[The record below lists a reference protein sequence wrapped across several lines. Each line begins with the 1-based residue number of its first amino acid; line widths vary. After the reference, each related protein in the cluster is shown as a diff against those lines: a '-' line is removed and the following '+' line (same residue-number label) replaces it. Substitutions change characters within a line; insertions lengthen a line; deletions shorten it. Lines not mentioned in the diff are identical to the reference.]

1 MTSSTT
7 KILLKNRKE
16 ECDSCCHVTG
26 ITKQIMKKLKR
37 LDTMDLKKYKDSMR
51 PLIVAD
57 MAALREL
64 YGKESVT

>member
-1 MTSSTT
+1 
-7 KILLKNRKE
+7 
-16 ECDSCCHVTG
+16 
-26 ITKQIMKKLKR
+26 
-37 LDTMDLKKYKDSMR
+37 MDLKKYKDSMR